1 VATLALL
8 VACSPDGPAPKI
20 EVLSAKAH
28 LVSGY
33 DALVRITSESGG
45 GVAVELNGKDI
56 SEMFREES
64 GGMSWLGLVYGLRD
78 GRNMRTAGGTAIEI
92 TNYPIT
98 GPMISGPHEQPF
110 VCQTEEF
117 ATVTGEMLG
126 APLDENCSIETRI
139 DYVYLSTSGRF
150 KPWSDG
156 SRPVDLAETTTST
169 GQTVPFI
176 VRVQTGT
183 VNRAVYESAVLH
195 DPAEPPPDPWT
206 RSAGWNGKLIYT
218 HGGGCQGGW
227 HHQGDRTGGV
237 LREGLLKEGYAITS
251 ASLNVFGV
259 NCNDLLASETHMM
272 VKERFIESHGEPLF
286 TIATGGSGGSYQS
299 HQTADNYPGIFDG
312 IIVTASFPDVTSATI
327 FTVADARLLHFYFSE
342 TAPSL
347 FTKDQQRAVS
357 GFSMWENLPRLSG
370 SAARIDPVF
379 EKDVPASEQGGAVK
393 VELLEPLRYHPTT
406 NPSGLRPTVY
416 EHTKK
421 AYGIDPATGFALRP
435 LDNVGVEYGLAAFN
449 AGTITAAQFLDL
461 NERVSGLDVD
471 GQHSL
476 ERHAADP
483 AAAKVARQTGRIL
496 YGGGGLRTTPVID
509 YRTYTDDR
517 EQGDIHMKVHQY
529 STRAR
534 MIAANGHADNHVMV
548 VGGKWRFTDD
558 EPDLRTLFRQMDNW
572 LTRLSHDTSEGD
584 SAARVVNAKPA
595 DLVDGC
601 WDNREEPR
609 KWIAE
614 KQTFD
619 GPGVCNELY
628 PAYPTPRHVAGAPL
642 ANEIVKC
649 QLKPVARDDYN
660 VALSDSQ
667 FGRLQKAF
675 PDGVC
680 DWTEPGVHT
689 GEHQGVWLSFWAVRG
704 ESSRTVANKFVAMFA
719 GFSPLVD
726 ILRVPDHFVSVL

>member
-1 VATLALL
+1 MNTRTPNVIVVATLALL
-8 VACSPDGPAPKI
+8 AACSPDGPTAKI

-28 LVSGY
+28 PVSGY
-33 DALVRITSESGG
+33 DVLVRTTSESASGI
-45 GVAVELNGKDI
+45 AVELNGKDI

-64 GGMSWLGLVYGLRD
+64 GGMSQLGLVYGLRD
-78 GRNMRTAGGTAIEI
+78 GSNILTAGDAAVEI

-98 GPMISGPHEQPF
+98 GPMISGPHEKPF

-117 ATVTGEMLG
+117 ATVTGEVLG
-126 APLDENCSIETRI
+126 PPLDENCSVETRI
-139 DYVYLSTSGRF
+139 DYVYLATSGEF
-150 KPWSDG
+150 KTLPKGD
-156 SRPVDLAETTTST
+156 RPGDLVETTTTS

-183 VNRAVYESAVLH
+183 VNRAIYESAMLH
-195 DPAEPPPDPWT
+195 NPAEPTPDPWT

-227 HHQGDRTGGV
+227 YHQGDRTGGV
-237 LREGLLKEGYAITS
+237 LREGLLREGYAIAS

-272 VKERFIESHGEPLF
+272 VKERFVESYGDPLF

-299 HQTADNYPGIFDG
+299 HQTADNYPGVFDG

-327 FTVADARLLHFYFSE
+327 FTVTDARLLHFYFSE
-342 TAPSL
+342 TAPGL

-357 GFSMWENLPRLSG
+357 GFNMWKNLPRLSA
-370 SAARIDPVF
+370 SAARIVPVF
-379 EKDVPASEQGGAVK
+379 EEGAPASEQGGAVS
-393 VELLEPLRYHPTT
+393 VAVLEPLRYHPET
-406 NPSGLRPTVY
+406 NPDGLRPTVY
-416 EHTKK
+416 EHTKTV
-421 AYGIDPATGFALRP
+421 YGTDPATGFALRP
-435 LDNVGVEYGLAAFN
+435 LDNVGGQYGLAALN
-449 AGTITAAQFLDL
+449 AKEITAAQFLDL
-461 NERVSGLDVD
+461 NERIGGLDVD
-471 GQHSL
+471 GYHSPK
-476 ERHAADP
+476 RHTADP

-517 EQGDIHMKVHQY
+517 EQGDIHMKVHQH

-534 MIAANGHADNHVMV
+534 IAAANGHADNHVMV
-548 VGGKWRFTDD
+548 VEGKWGFTDD
-558 EPDLRTLFRQMDNW
+558 KPDLGTLFQKMDDW
-572 LTRLSHDTSEGD
+572 LTRIAQDPSDANLATK
-584 SAARVVNAKPA
+584 VVNAKPA

-614 KQTFD
+614 TQTFD
-619 GPGVCNELY
+619 GPGICNELY

-642 ANEIVKC
+642 ANDVVKC
-649 QLKPVARDDYN
+649 QLKPVDRDDYD

-667 FGRLQKAF
+667 FGRLQKIF

-680 DWTEPGVHT
+680 DWTQPGEYA
-689 GEHQGVWLSFWAVRG
+689 GEHQGVWLSFG
-704 ESSRTVANKFVAMFA
+704 PSEMN
-719 GFSPLVD
+719 
-726 ILRVPDHFVSVL
+726 RVNSDATP